1 MKIAQLWKALTSRN
15 PRLAAATASV
25 MGATQLRRGDL
36 VHPSNPSDKRDE
48 ALIMRGLRGTAYHAA
63 ILNATACSGCKLRLY
78 RPGTGEG
85 KPIAIARK
93 TWLQGHGQ
101 IRPNVKAMDAA
112 QAGDVEEVTD
122 HPALNLINDPDP
134 IVGATNFLLSTYL
147 YLEVVGRA
155 YWQIVRDAGQ
165 PVGLVVQAPHR
176 VRIIADPVEFIGGY
190 LVGIQSPGTMVAAGD
205 MVYIRYMPHPINPL
219 QAFAWL
225 ESVIVDT
232 DCEAAALESERSRW
246 NNGGQPSMVF
256 KAPPGMDMDKLERV
270 KEQVMADIRGTIN
283 AGNPLI
289 TNLELVPG
297 GVPPKDMQYTQ
308 GLAVIRERIYAA
320 AGIPDSVYKVGE
332 SNRASATVG
341 HPQWLMQTIVPR
353 LNIVAETLT
362 ERVLPNFDGT
372 DGWFFAYDNPVQKEV
387 DDEHARLVTM
397 VDKQAATPNELRTLH
412 GYEGID
418 GGDVVAITPAQSL
431 ELTRMVF
438 EYDNGRL
445 PRETAVAL
453 AKAVAPPIS
462 AIADGMF
469 PVAPESDPTAGVD
482 GVAVPGAETV
492 QDTALNGAQIS
503 SLVELA
509 GQVVAGLL
517 PGASAVAIA
526 GAAFPGV
533 DAATIERIFGPLGS
547 FTPTPEP
554 VNAPAVVQRAV
565 KVLKF
570 KANARTITKA
580 FPPGNPITA
589 ALEQALG
596 RNIAAVTSAA
606 IGADGSFDVG
616 KFNTLLEG
624 VADRMGDLFKASYD
638 AAASDLGES
647 LAVGDEVVSK
657 WIQERGLE
665 LSTSVPETI
674 KQQVA
679 NRLAELTASGDLSV
693 SEAIKT
699 IRDEVPDIAS
709 HRAEAIARTETSMA
723 FNHGRL
729 AAFDGAGLNTKNWL
743 PAGGPC
749 PICDAFAANYEFD
762 AIPTDKPFTAMVGGK
777 SYSVIAPPAHPNCRC
792 SVEPGL

>member
-25 MGATQLRRGDL
+25 MGTTHLRRSDM

-93 TWLQGHGQ
+93 NWLQGHGQ

-122 HPALNLINDPDP
+122 HPALNLITDPDP

-397 VDKQAATPNELRTLH
+397 VQQQAATPNELRTLH
-412 GYEGID
+412 GYEGVQ
-418 GGDVVAITPAQSL
+418 GGDVIPLKPEQSA
-431 ELTRMVF
+431 ELTRLAF
-438 EYDNGRL
+438 EVMNGRL
-445 PRETAVAL
+445 DRAGAIGL
-453 AKAVAPPIS
+453 AKVIAPS
-462 AIADGMF
+462 A
-469 PVAPESDPTAGVD
+469 AGV
-482 GVAVPGAETV
+482 VE
-492 QDTALNGAQIS
+492 
-503 SLVELA
+503 SLFPLA
-509 GQVVAGLL
+509 KL
-517 PGASAVAIA
+517 PAS
-526 GAAFPGV
+526 
-533 DAATIERIFGPLGS
+533 
-547 FTPTPEP
+547 EP

-570 KANARTITKA
+570 KANARPVTKA

-624 VADRMGDLFKASYD
+624 VADRMGDLFKASFD

-674 KQQVA
+674 KTQVA

-693 SEAIKT
+693 AEAIKT
-699 IRDEVPDIAS
+699 IRDEVPDLAS
-709 HRAEAIARTETSMA
+709 HRAEAIARTETSLA